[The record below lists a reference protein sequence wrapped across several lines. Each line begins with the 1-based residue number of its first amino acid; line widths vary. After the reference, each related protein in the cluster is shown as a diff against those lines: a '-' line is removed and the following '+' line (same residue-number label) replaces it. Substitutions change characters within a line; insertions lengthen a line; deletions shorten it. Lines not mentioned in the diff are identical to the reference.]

1 MKKIKRTG
9 LPKLAHGEGTM
20 SYNYKGD
27 IVYKKWIKLGDGS
40 RYRKTVSAP
49 TITECFMR
57 MAEEEKEFQK
67 KIAEHSQMSILNDEM
82 EYWLT
87 KVKKNTLKK
96 QSYERLESLI
106 RVHIVPSFIG
116 NRRLSRIT
124 STDLQNYINQFNNG
138 DYSYSSIKKIYDC
151 LNAFFR
157 YIHVRDHVP
166 NPMEAVVCISKRNV
180 VKEDKHP
187 EFLDAANLQKFKE
200 ESLRKWKT
208 SNRMRYRYGAIIT
221 ANMYLGLRIGELL
234 ALKWKDIHFSENYI
248 LVDKTL
254 VKIKNP
260 KYDINHKDKMKKKNI
275 KKNCFIIQNSTK
287 TNRRRK
293 VPINKAAKKYL
304 LGYYNQSE
312 HVDPEDFVVA
322 THTGRNSTPKNI
334 QDTMTLIIQNGNID
348 IGSSNTHI
356 MRHTCAS
363 LLYNNGVDLHTIAKI
378 LGNSE
383 EVLRKTYV
391 HFEENTLASVMAMI
405 AEIE

>member
-1 MKKIKRTG
+1 MSKIVRAG

-20 SYNYKGD
+20 AYNYKGD
-27 IVYKKWIKLGDGS
+27 IVYKKWIRLGDGS

-49 TITECFMR
+49 TITECFLR
-57 MAEEEKEFQK
+57 MAEEEKK
-67 KIAEHSQMSILNDEM
+67 LLSKTADHSQASILNDEM
-82 EYWLT
+82 EYWLN

-106 RVHIVPSFIG
+106 RVHIASSAIG
-116 NRRLSRIT
+116 NQRLSWIT
-124 STDLQNYINQFNNG
+124 SMDLQDYINQFNNG

-157 YIHVRDHVP
+157 YIHIRDHVP
-166 NPMEAVVCISKRNV
+166 NPMEAVVCVSKKNV
-180 VKEDKHP
+180 VKEEKHP
-187 EFLDAANLQKFKE
+187 EFLDADNLKRFKE
-200 ESLRKWKT
+200 EAMRKWKT
-208 SNRMRYRYGAIIT
+208 SNRMRYRYGSIIT

-254 VKIKNP
+254 VQIKNP
-260 KYDINHKDKMKKKNI
+260 EYDINHKDRMKKKKI
-275 KKNCFIIQNSTK
+275 RKNRFIVQNSTK
-287 TNRRRK
+287 TDRCRK
-293 VPINKAAKKYL
+293 VPINKAAKEYL
-304 LGYYNQSE
+304 QKHHEQSE

-322 THTGRNSTPKNI
+322 THTGKNTTPKNI

-363 LLYNNGVDLHTIAKI
+363 LLYNNGVDLHTIAQI

>member
-1 MKKIKRTG
+1 
-9 LPKLAHGEGTM
+9 
-20 SYNYKGD
+20 
-27 IVYKKWIKLGDGS
+27 
-40 RYRKTVSAP
+40 
-49 TITECFMR
+49 MR
-57 MAEEEKEFQK
+57 MAEEEKKFQK
-67 KIAEHSQMSILNDEM
+67 KISEHSQMSILNDEM

-106 RVHIVPSFIG
+106 RVHIAPSFIG
-116 NRRLSRIT
+116 TRRLSKIT

-138 DYSYSSIKKIYDC
+138 EYSYSSIKKIYDC

-166 NPMEAVVCISKRNV
+166 NPMEAVVCISRRNV
-180 VKEDKHP
+180 VKEEKHP
-187 EFLDAANLQKFKE
+187 VFLDAANLKKFKE
-200 ESLRKWKT
+200 EALRKWKT
-208 SNRMRYRYGAIIT
+208 TNRMRYRYGSIIT

-234 ALKWKDIHFSENYI
+234 ALKWKDVHFPENYI
-248 LVDKTL
+248 MVDKTL
-254 VKIKNP
+254 VQIKNP
-260 KYDINHKDKMKKKNI
+260 EYDVNHEDRMKKKKI
-275 KKNCFIIQNSTK
+275 RKNQFIIQNSTK
-287 TNRRRK
+287 TDRCRK
-293 VPINKAAKKYL
+293 VPINKAAKEYL
-304 LGYYNQSE
+304 QRHYEQSE
-312 HVDPEDFVVA
+312 HVDLEDFVVA
-322 THTGRNSTPKNI
+322 THTGKNTTPKNI

-363 LLYNNGVDLHTIAKI
+363 LLFNNGVDLHTIAKI